1 MSLQT
6 RLATL
11 ISAIGADVKA
21 LQNRVDAQHS
31 ASTANQ
37 TLGTGDTYLAGS
49 RVTIPQG
56 KVRVGTKYRCVFNV
70 VKSANATA
78 APVITVRVGTAGT
91 TSDAARAA
99 LTFAAQTGV
108 IDEGW
113 ITVDCAFRAAGA
125 SAIIQAVGNLWHR
138 LVTTGLNITGI
149 FTSVLNTGASFDVT
163 GANLGIG
170 VSINAGSPASWTI
183 SLVSAELVNLTP

>member
-6 RLATL
+6 RLASL

-21 LQNRVDAQHS
+21 LQNKTYDQHAASS
-31 ASTANQ
+31 ADQ
-37 TLGTGDTYLAGS
+37 TLGTSDTYLTGS

-56 KVRVGTKYRCVFNV
+56 KVRVGTKYRCKFNV
-70 VKSANATA
+70 VKTNAGTV

-91 TSDAARAA
+91 ISDTARAT
-99 LTFAAQTGV
+99 LTFAAQTGAV
-108 IDEGW
+108 DEGVFE
-113 ITVDCAFRAAGA
+113 IDCAFRVAGA
-125 SAIIQAVGNLWHR
+125 SAIIQAVGRLVHR
-138 LVTTGLNITGI
+138 LITTGLNVTAVN
-149 FTSVLNTGASFDVT
+149 TVVLNTGGSFDVT

-170 VSINAGSPASWTI
+170 LSVNPGSPSAWTI